1 MKKFFALLC
10 SVFVAFSA
18 FAADNAIAVPAPKT
32 VNIADGNEWIPLFI
46 QGVITSNLQQYSGL
60 TVIDRQNVDMVR
72 AEQKLGESAIFSDA
86 DALELGNLTHARLIV
101 TGSIMQKGASY
112 ALNFS
117 ITDAETG
124 ETKASASVPNCLQSA
139 LENGEAANQISYD
152 LMKSFGVKLSS
163 EAVSALT
170 KSASVMTATV
180 SAQANVAKGIVA
192 EKNGANIEALTY
204 YVQAKK
210 NDRNLSEVSSRMQNM
225 TSIVASGNFGA
236 NAKNMMK
243 LRSDWDKLLRQAA
256 ELIASNPPTF
266 ELRYFSDIQAEEMTA
281 KDYERGTMSFTV
293 SSPYLWQS
301 DDGENEKLAT
311 ELLNTLHKIPES
323 KNWGEK
329 INGFPWSY
337 GEDIGGDNWLIAANK
352 NGNPVEK
359 RTFSVQLLDAKKKV
373 IASKDISFDIRYAK
387 KFLYGYSSKNGIKS
401 DNRNKDGYYE
411 VESASFTFSDVSVN
425 DADTDSLYLSIEQK
439 SGAKTAVLP
448 VASGLYSIRQLESI
462 KSLRNVSLAGIIDD
476 FSKETWKIFSGKDT
490 LNLYNVVNSGISG
503 DFFLD
508 VKSLIAPKYA
518 HSLGLFYIHKDP
530 GIENVYIS
538 KNIKSLSLKFNLNV
552 VSKIYYEGSREDA
565 ENVKCY
571 YDVTHDKLSKLGY
584 VKVKYNVDIEAI
596 ANEGQVLAA
605 YAEQCKSGRVK
616 ITKNYDTAFLRKLN
630 DVFGKSENSFE
641 LDLSEAN
648 MESLG
653 DLESINISKLYLP
666 KTVLSLNG
674 IDGRKVVV
682 HPESKNIFIEDG
694 ILYTNGGRTLYQCL
708 SEKESLKI
716 PSRVNNIRTSAFY
729 GCRSLKTVS
738 YGGSKKDWK
747 AMSNAK
753 DLEKNL
759 KAKKVKITFSK

>member
-1 MKKFFALLC
+1 MKKVFALLF
-10 SVFVAFSA
+10 SVFVALSA

-32 VNIADGNEWIPLFI
+32 VNIGDGNEWIPLFV

-60 TVIDRQNVDMVR
+60 TVIDRQNADMVR

-86 DALELGNLTHARLIV
+86 DALELGNLTHAKLIV

-152 LMKSFGVKLSS
+152 LMKGFGVKLSS

-243 LRSDWDKLLRQAA
+243 LRNDWDKLLRQAA
-256 ELIASNPPTF
+256 ELIASNPPEF

-311 ELLNTLHKIPES
+311 ELLNSLHKIPES
-323 KNWGEK
+323 KNWGDK

-337 GEDIGGDNWLIAANK
+337 GEEIGGDNWLIAANK
-352 NGNPVEK
+352 NGNLKGYNSTGWKMYSVKEN

-387 KFLYGYSSKNGIKS
+387 KFLYTYSSKSGIQS
-401 DNRNKDGYYE
+401 DNRKKGKRDWDDE
-411 VESASFTFSDVSVN
+411 VDSASFTFKDVSVN
-425 DADTDSLYLSIEQK
+425 DADTDRLYLSIEQK
-439 SGAKTAVLP
+439 SGVKTSVLP
-448 VASGLYSIRQLESI
+448 VASGLYSIRQLDKI
-462 KSLRNVSLAGIIDD
+462 KSLSNVSLAGIIDD
-476 FSKETWKIFSGKDT
+476 FSEETWKNFDGKNT
-490 LNLYNVVNSGISG
+490 LNLYNVENGSIDIPSFDYCRTLNVGT
-503 DFFLD
+503 
-508 VKSLIAPKYA
+508 LIAPKHCVSFTITRPSGA
-518 HSLGLFYIHKDP
+518 RLGIGDLY
-530 GIENVYIS
+530 
-538 KNIKSLSLKFNLNV
+538 
-552 VSKIYYEGSREDA
+552 
-565 ENVKCY
+565 
-571 YDVTHDKLSKLGY
+571 LSK
-584 VKVKYNVDIEAI
+584 
-596 ANEGQVLAA
+596 
-605 YAEQCKSGRVK
+605 
-616 ITKNYDTAFLRKLN
+616 
-630 DVFGKSENSFE
+630 
-641 LDLSEAN
+641 
-648 MESLG
+648 M
-653 DLESINISKLYLP
+653 
-666 KTVLSLNG
+666 
-674 IDGRKVVV
+674 
-682 HPESKNIFIEDG
+682 
-694 ILYTNGGRTLYQCL
+694 
-708 SEKESLKI
+708 
-716 PSRVNNIRTSAFY
+716 
-729 GCRSLKTVS
+729 
-738 YGGSKKDWK
+738 
-747 AMSNAK
+747 
-753 DLEKNL
+753 
-759 KAKKVKITFSK
+759 

>member
-1 MKKFFALLC
+1 MKKIFALLC
-10 SVFVAFSA
+10 SVFVALSA

-32 VNIADGNEWIPLFI
+32 VNIGDGNEWIPLFV

-60 TVIDRQNVDMVR
+60 TVIDRQNADMVR

-86 DALELGNLTHARLIV
+86 DALELGNLTHAKLIV

-152 LMKSFGVKLSS
+152 LMKGFGVKLSS

-243 LRSDWDKLLRQAA
+243 LRNDWDKLLRQAA

-301 DDGENEKLAT
+301 DDGENERLAT

-323 KNWGEK
+323 KNWGDK

-337 GEDIGGDNWLIAANK
+337 GEDIGGDNWLIAANRK
-352 NGNPVEK
+352 GNPLEK

-387 KFLYGYSSKNGIKS
+387 KFLYGYSSENGIKS
-401 DNRNKDGYYE
+401 DNRNKDRYHE

-448 VASGLYSIRQLESI
+448 VASGLYSIRQLDKI

-476 FSKETWKIFSGKDT
+476 FSKETWETFQRKDT

-508 VKSLIAPKYA
+508 VKTLIAPKYA

-530 GIENVYIS
+530 GMESLYIS
-538 KNIKSLSLKFNLNV
+538 KNIESLSLKFNLKV

-571 YDVTHDKLSKLGY
+571 YDVTHDELSELRYAG
-584 VKVKYNVDIEAI
+584 VEYNVDIESI

-641 LDLSEAN
+641 LDLSESN

-653 DLESINISKLYLP
+653 DLKSSNISKLYLP

-694 ILYTNGGRTLYQCL
+694 ILYADGGRTLYQCL
-708 SEKESLKI
+708 SDKESVKI

-729 GCRSLKTVS
+729 GCYSLKTVE
-738 YGGSKKDWK
+738 YGGSKKSWK
-747 AMSNAK
+747 AISDIK
-753 DLEKNL
+753 EVEKNL
-759 KAKKVKITFSK
+759 KGKKVKITFSK

>member
-1 MKKFFALLC
+1 MKKIFALLC
-10 SVFVAFSA
+10 SVFVALSA

-32 VNIADGNEWIPLFI
+32 VNIGDGNEWIPLFV

-60 TVIDRQNVDMVR
+60 TVIDRQNADMVR

-86 DALELGNLTHARLIV
+86 DALELGNLTHAKLIV
-101 TGSIMQKGASY
+101 TGSIMQKGLSY

-152 LMKSFGVKLSS
+152 LMKGFGVKLSS

-243 LRSDWDKLLRQAA
+243 LRNDWDKLLRQAA

-323 KNWGEK
+323 KNWGDK

-337 GEDIGGDNWLIAANK
+337 GEEIGGDNWLIAANK
-352 NGNPVEK
+352 NGNLKGYNSTGWKMYSVKEN

-387 KFLYGYSSKNGIKS
+387 KFLYTYSSKNVYKQDDGSSESGIQS
-401 DNRNKDGYYE
+401 DNRKKGRNRWGRE
-411 VESASFTFSDVSVN
+411 VGEVDSASFTFKDVSVN

-439 SGAKTAVLP
+439 SGVKTAVLP
-448 VASGLYSIRQLESI
+448 VASGLYSIRQLDAI
-462 KSLRNVSLAGIIDD
+462 KSINNVSLAGIIDD
-476 FSKETWKIFSGKDT
+476 FSEETWKIFSSKDT
-490 LNLYNVVNSGISG
+490 LNLYNVANSFIDIPNFGSVRTLILPKRCVSFSAQRSSSHRIVRISN
-503 DFFLD
+503 LYLSKD
-508 VKSLIAPKYA
+508 VKDLDLGVPKKDDFSALYYA
-518 HSLGLFYIHKDP
+518 GNEKDAERFRYKLGLNQP
-530 GIENVYIS
+530 WE
-538 KNIKSLSLKFNLNV
+538 
-552 VSKIYYEGSREDA
+552 YYFSDYTKWGVE
-565 ENVKCY
+565 
-571 YDVTHDKLSKLGY
+571 
-584 VKVKYNVDIEAI
+584 VKYNVDIEAI
-596 ANEGQVLAA
+596 ANEGQV
-605 YAEQCKSGRVK
+605 
-616 ITKNYDTAFLRKLN
+616 N
-630 DVFGKSENSFE
+630 
-641 LDLSEAN
+641 
-648 MESLG
+648 
-653 DLESINISKLYLP
+653 
-666 KTVLSLNG
+666 
-674 IDGRKVVV
+674 
-682 HPESKNIFIEDG
+682 
-694 ILYTNGGRTLYQCL
+694 
-708 SEKESLKI
+708 
-716 PSRVNNIRTSAFY
+716 
-729 GCRSLKTVS
+729 
-738 YGGSKKDWK
+738 
-747 AMSNAK
+747 
-753 DLEKNL
+753 
-759 KAKKVKITFSK
+759 